1 MQTRTSEITIEQV
14 GRSLR
19 LSCAQRL
26 PAAVETVFPFFA
38 APENLERLTPS
49 FLQFRIQRPPVL
61 PLRNGSLID
70 YRLQLH
76 GVPVW
81 WRTRIEDWSPPL
93 RFIDVQVRGPFRRW
107 RHLHEFSAVG
117 GETLVTDTVL
127 YDVYCRRLYATRA
140 LGWIDSDLRRIFVH
154 RQTQIARIFAGD
166 ERRDGNEH
174 QDDQQDGYSHCRAH
188 SQLGPHTEESSEG
201 AARDESVE

>member
-1 MQTRTSEITIEQV
+1 MGTGASAVSIERI
-14 GRSLR
+14 GRSWR
-19 LSCAQRL
+19 LSCSQRV
-26 PAAVETVFPFFA
+26 PADLETVFGFFA
-38 APENLERLTPS
+38 EPNNLERLTPG
-49 FLQFRIQRPPVL
+49 FLQFRTQRLPET
-61 PLRNGSLID
+61 PLRTASLID

-154 RQTQIARIFAGD
+154 RQTQIARIFASG
-166 ERRDGNEH
+166 ERRDENEH
-174 QDDQQDGYSHCRAH
+174 
-188 SQLGPHTEESSEG
+188 
-201 AARDESVE
+201 